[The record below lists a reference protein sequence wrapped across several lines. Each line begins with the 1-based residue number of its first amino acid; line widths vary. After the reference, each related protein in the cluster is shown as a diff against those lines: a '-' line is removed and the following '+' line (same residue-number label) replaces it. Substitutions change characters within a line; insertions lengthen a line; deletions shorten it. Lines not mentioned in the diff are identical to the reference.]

1 MIQRFTHIAIWTL
14 SCCSVLFGQ
23 EPADTTLKT
32 HQTTSVEVCVDVVVN
47 YYATTVSGN
56 TISEQQILQRSPEDL
71 GDLTSSFSGVFVRS
85 YGGAGG
91 LKTMNARGLGSQH
104 FLLVSNSQ
112 AMLFNQMGSAN
123 LGDVQVDG
131 LTSVQYSVGGTDNW
145 RLPALAKTYSGVL
158 SLNYKDDYLLEKR
171 NQGNIQVLGASF
183 GRVKLSGNWYKSSE
197 KWSLFS
203 QLYGYR
209 MDGAYPFSYQHGLVQ
224 VDGTRFHNKTQE
236 VAARLGGMY
245 KLNKKNSLHVS
256 SQYLNA
262 YRELPGAIVFY
273 HPETFQELANQQ
285 FNVNLKHNHTDEN
298 FSFLNYANYSWTR
311 TAYRDRFTQFGFPL
325 QIYLEQNADL
335 GHNGMLRF
343 RAWRI
348 NWSAQYLYSQLMTSR
363 GDIMLPQRHRAI
375 ANAGVLYS
383 NKNFSVR
390 ADVPVQFLSD
400 QLWFIPNQNRLLFT
414 PSVGLSRVFAK
425 NENVMFIFRASAG
438 QFARVATF
446 SEMYYGQ
453 IGNPNLRPEVS
464 QMINLG
470 FHHNRKSEQ
479 WTWGFGLDAFGGMV
493 RDKIIAIPTQN
504 LFVWSVRNVQSVQS
518 YGFDAMFN
526 FTYNLNQESNFHLNL
541 KSSLNVAHDVSD
553 ASSSTYQQQIPYT
566 PYWLHS
572 AELTYKFRDFSITY
586 QYNFNDFRFVLGENI
601 AANVLDEFHL
611 HDLRVNYEGKM
622 KAESKYGYRFHAKCN
637 NLFNSQYQVMRG
649 FPMPGRNFEIGL
661 TFFWK

>member
-1 MIQRFTHIAIWTL
+1 
-14 SCCSVLFGQ
+14 
-23 EPADTTLKT
+23 
-32 HQTTSVEVCVDVVVN
+32 
-47 YYATTVSGN
+47 
-56 TISEQQILQRSPEDL
+56 
-71 GDLTSSFSGVFVRS
+71 
-85 YGGAGG
+85 
-91 LKTMNARGLGSQH
+91 
-104 FLLVSNSQ
+104 
-112 AMLFNQMGSAN
+112 
-123 LGDVQVDG
+123 
-131 LTSVQYSVGGTDNW
+131 
-145 RLPALAKTYSGVL
+145 
-158 SLNYKDDYLLEKR
+158 
-171 NQGNIQVLGASF
+171 
-183 GRVKLSGNWYKSSE
+183 
-197 KWSLFS
+197 
-203 QLYGYR
+203 
-209 MDGAYPFSYQHGLVQ
+209 
-224 VDGTRFHNKTQE
+224 
-236 VAARLGGMY
+236 
-245 KLNKKNSLHVS
+245 
-256 SQYLNA
+256 LNA
-262 YRELPGAIVFY
+262 NRELPGAIVFY

-363 GDIMLPQRHRAI
+363 GDIMLPQRYRAI

-470 FHHNRKSEQ
+470 FHHNRKSDK
-479 WTWGFGLDAFGGMV
+479 WNWGFGVDAFGGIV
-493 RDKIIAIPTQN
+493 KDKIIAVPTQN
-504 LFVWSVRNVQSVQS
+504 LFVWSVRNLQSVQS

-526 FTYNLNQESNFHLNL
+526 FTYNLNQESNLQLNL
-541 KSSLNVAHDVSD
+541 KSSLNVAHDMSD
-553 ASSSTYQQQIPYT
+553 ETSSTYQQQIPYT

>member
-1 MIQRFTHIAIWTL
+1 
-14 SCCSVLFGQ
+14 
-23 EPADTTLKT
+23 
-32 HQTTSVEVCVDVVVN
+32 
-47 YYATTVSGN
+47 
-56 TISEQQILQRSPEDL
+56 
-71 GDLTSSFSGVFVRS
+71 
-85 YGGAGG
+85 
-91 LKTMNARGLGSQH
+91 
-104 FLLVSNSQ
+104 
-112 AMLFNQMGSAN
+112 
-123 LGDVQVDG
+123 
-131 LTSVQYSVGGTDNW
+131 
-145 RLPALAKTYSGVL
+145 
-158 SLNYKDDYLLEKR
+158 
-171 NQGNIQVLGASF
+171 
-183 GRVKLSGNWYKSSE
+183 
-197 KWSLFS
+197 
-203 QLYGYR
+203 
-209 MDGAYPFSYQHGLVQ
+209 
-224 VDGTRFHNKTQE
+224 
-236 VAARLGGMY
+236 
-245 KLNKKNSLHVS
+245 
-256 SQYLNA
+256 
-262 YRELPGAIVFY
+262 
-273 HPETFQELANQQ
+273 
-285 FNVNLKHNHTDEN
+285 
-298 FSFLNYANYSWTR
+298 
-311 TAYRDRFTQFGFPL
+311 
-325 QIYLEQNADL
+325 
-335 GHNGMLRF
+335 
-343 RAWRI
+343 
-348 NWSAQYLYSQLMTSR
+348 
-363 GDIMLPQRHRAI
+363 MLPQRYRAI